1 MLEIRVASTLLG
13 EHARAGHPLHAKETH
28 MKTTAD
34 TLRTN
39 RAHRPEPSP
48 SKGPMGDRPDNGS
61 LSSRGSGP
69 SSGSRRDNPHRRIQL
84 TGHARAH

>member
-1 MLEIRVASTLLG
+1 
-13 EHARAGHPLHAKETH
+13 

-39 RAHRPEPSP
+39 SAHRPEPSP
-48 SKGPMGDRPDNGS
+48 SKGRVCDRPDNGS

>member
-1 MLEIRVASTLLG
+1 
-13 EHARAGHPLHAKETH
+13 

-34 TLRTN
+34 AFRTN